1 VNDSLILRG
10 MTRFVAAIL
19 CAFLARGCFAQIGIA
34 QFTGTWVVKNRHR
47 NFLVLALR
55 LDHDRVAGT
64 LVRPEHFSYDADG
77 EFTILRRD
85 LSETTVADS
94 VIHAGQ
100 LEFSTG
106 SGSDQDHW
114 EMKFI
119 DRDHAELQP
128 REPPGRLPPWRLRRA
143 NASARVASDWP
154 ELNPVSPK
162 TAALQAELKKM
173 ADEDQV
179 VRTAVPASLSRMQE
193 VDRTHLPALL
203 RIHRKYGWL
212 KSSVAGKEAAGRF
225 WLLVQHQNLE
235 LQKSW
240 MPEMERLAAKG
251 AVSRQNFALLYDRV
265 MSGEGKPQRW
275 GTQTHCVDGKAV
287 MNPVEDPQNLEA
299 RRNALYLT
307 PVNEELEML
316 TAQCKN
322 LAP

>member
-1 VNDSLILRG
+1 
-10 MTRFVAAIL
+10 MTSFRAALL
-19 CAFLARGCFAQIGIA
+19 CAFVAGGCSAQTGMA
-34 QFTGTWVVKNRHR
+34 QFEGTWVVKNQHR
-47 NFLVLALR
+47 NFLVLVLR
-55 LDHDRVAGT
+55 LDHERIAGT
-64 LVRPEHFSYDADG
+64 LVRPAHFSYDLDG
-77 EFTILRRD
+77 DFTILARD
-85 LSETTVADS
+85 LSEAAVADS
-94 VIHAGQ
+94 VTRAGL

-106 SGSDQDHW
+106 SGANQDHW

-128 REPPGRLPPWRLRRA
+128 RDPPGRLPPWRLQRA

-154 ELNPVSPK
+154 ELNPVS
-162 TAALQAELKKM
+162 TEIAALQAELKNM
-173 ADEDQV
+173 ADEDQA

-193 VDRTHLPALL
+193 VDRAHLPALL

-225 WLLVQHQNLE
+225 WLLVQHQNSE
-235 LQKSW
+235 LQKNW

-287 MNPVEDPQNLEA
+287 MNPVEDPPNLEA
-299 RRNALYLT
+299 RRDALYLT
-307 PVNEELEML
+307 PVSEELETL
-316 TAQCKN
+316 AAQCRN